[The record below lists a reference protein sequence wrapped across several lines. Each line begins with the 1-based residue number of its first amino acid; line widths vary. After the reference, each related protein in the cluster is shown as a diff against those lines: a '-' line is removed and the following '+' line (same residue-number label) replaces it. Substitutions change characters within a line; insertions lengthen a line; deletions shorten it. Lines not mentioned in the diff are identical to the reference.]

1 MESRLN
7 TGLARLRVKIL
18 KDGDGKPML
27 QSKAAWFLNMPLA
40 SYVAYEKGARRM
52 SRKIAE
58 RVSATWHVSPDYV
71 MQAPPK
77 GDPISVA
84 GEALTWQ
91 VAQRASMRRL
101 FGFDTWNG
109 QHRTT
114 KLAELL
120 LLNIHGPLHRLSWG
134 SYYSAN
140 TKPARPPKRYRE
152 LKRRVNA
159 AEELSDTERSELE
172 TLGEKWA
179 KKKDTDFRS
188 LRAKGH
194 EAAEMFLFDA
204 LAAIRQVL
212 DRHNLPHEVLPG
224 FDTRYTTILQDVLE
238 DPEAPIVAPAGG
250 KEIEFQPATA
260 PLLQPLSPHCSHPIW
275 LGESRRF

>member
-1 MESRLN
+1 MPQAMAAS
-7 TGLARLRVKIL
+7 IL
-18 KDGDGKPML
+18 EI
-27 QSKAAWFLNMPLA
+27 PLTT
-40 SYVAYEKGARRM
+40 YIAYEKGARRIN
-52 SRKIAE
+52 RRLAE
-58 RVSATWHVSPDYV
+58 KVSETWHVSPAYLL
-71 MQAPPK
+71 QAHP
-77 GDPISVA
+77 GGNPISIS

-91 VAQRASMRRL
+91 DAQRASMRRL

-120 LLNIHGPLHRLSWG
+120 LHNIHCAIHQLSWG
-134 SYYSAN
+134 SYYSRKK
-140 TKPARPPKRYRE
+140 KPARPPKRYRE
-152 LKRRVNA
+152 LKGRLVSG
-159 AEELSDTERSELE
+159 EELSDTERSELE
-172 TLGEKWA
+172 TLGKKWA

-194 EAAEMFLFDA
+194 EAAERFLFDA
-204 LAAIRQVL
+204 LAAIHQVL

-224 FDTRYTTILQDVLE
+224 FDTRYTAILQDVLE

-260 PLLQPLSPHCSHPIW
+260 PLLQPLREGRERQLLRLRKEYHLMDDKLWEVWRPKLERLICDTP
-275 LGESRRF
+275 R